1 MAAKEHE
8 EWNKKKKKYHLAVF
22 LGFDYDDYINW
33 GEWERG
39 PQKNLKKSDKQQT
52 TSRKSVRTPRARP
65 ALTAGSWKTFFIY
78 FFYFFFWGGGD
89 LLKVAWANIAAV
101 KVVKWFKFK

>member
-39 PQKNLKKSDKQQT
+39 PQKNLKKATSSKQQAEN
-52 TSRKSVRTPRARP
+52 RCAHLGPGPLWPPARGKIF
-65 ALTAGSWKTFFIY
+65 LFILIY
-78 FFYFFFWGGGD
+78 FIFFGGG
-89 LLKVAWANIAAV
+89 I
-101 KVVKWFKFK
+101 F